1 MLSHPF
7 ESFIFIDKALLDLI
21 RWVFIIF
28 YCSAYVWRKI
38 WANMLVHVVLKLPHI
53 EPHSLE
59 FLPYLVSLPSVFSPL
74 FCPPHYCIRFL
85 TRIPQRRPLCPL
97 CSGASLL
104 LAPFLG
110 MLQTHLTLHL
120 PLPTKGLQERPPS
133 PINCRM
139 FWGPDTC
146 CPPISECAS
155 YAAMSSLLCGLWLLL
170 LAAWFQ
176 RGFQMLKPD
185 CPRISKFSKLST
197 TCVSL
202 LRLFI

>member
-1 MLSHPF
+1 
-7 ESFIFIDKALLDLI
+7 
-21 RWVFIIF
+21 
-28 YCSAYVWRKI
+28 
-38 WANMLVHVVLKLPHI
+38 MLVHVFLKLPHI
-53 EPHSLE
+53 EAHSLE
-59 FLPYLVSLPSVFSPL
+59 FLPYLVILPSAFSPL
-74 FCPPHYCIRFL
+74 YCPPHYCIRFL
-85 TRIPQRRPLCPL
+85 TRIPQRRPSCPL

-110 MLQTHLTLHL
+110 NVANTSDPPPAPSHKRVTRE
-120 PLPTKGLQERPPS
+120 TPS

-185 CPRISKFSKLST
+185 CPRTSKFLKLSS

>member
-7 ESFIFIDKALLDLI
+7 ESFIFIEKALLDLI

-38 WANMLVHVVLKLPHI
+38 WANMLVHVFLKLPHI

-59 FLPYLVSLPSVFSPL
+59 FLPYLVTLPSAFSPL
-74 FCPPHYCIRFL
+74 YCPPHYCIRFL
-85 TRIPQRRPLCPL
+85 TRIPQRRPSCPL

-120 PLPTKGLQERPPS
+120 PLPTEGLQERPPS

-139 FWGPDTC
+139 FWGPSGPQLSTYFWMC
-146 CPPISECAS
+146 KLCSYVITAVRSLVIAVGCLISE
-155 YAAMSSLLCGLWLLL
+155 
-170 LAAWFQ
+170 
-176 RGFQMLKPD
+176 GFSNVKT
-185 CPRISKFSKLST
+185 RLS
-197 TCVSL
+197 
-202 LRLFI
+202 

>member
-7 ESFIFIDKALLDLI
+7 ESFIFIEKALLDLI

-38 WANMLVHVVLKLPHI
+38 WANMLVHVFLKLPHI

-59 FLPYLVSLPSVFSPL
+59 FLPYLVILPSAFSPL
-74 FCPPHYCIRFL
+74 YCPPHYCIRFF
-85 TRIPQRRPLCPL
+85 TRIPQRRPSCPL

-120 PLPTKGLQERPPS
+120 PLPTEGLQERPLPPS
-133 PINCRM
+133 TAGCSGAPTPVVHLFLNVQAMQLCHH
-139 FWGPDTC
+139 C
-146 CPPISECAS
+146 CVVSGYC
-155 YAAMSSLLCGLWLLL
+155 CWLLD
-170 LAAWFQ
+170 F
-176 RGFQMLKPD
+176 RGVFK
-185 CPRISKFSKLST
+185 C
-197 TCVSL
+197 
-202 LRLFI
+202 